1 MGYSLSRKAEEDIL
15 GIYFDGIQHF
25 GLMQADRYHRQ
36 LEEVFEFLA
45 ENPRVARERTEITP
59 PVRIHPFRAHLVV
72 YLVDESE
79 QVFIV
84 RVRHGHEDWQGESG
98 PQLT

>member
-45 ENPRVARERTEITP
+45 ENPRVAQSEPKSHPQSGFTLFD
-59 PVRIHPFRAHLVV
+59 RIWL
-72 YLVDESE
+72 
-79 QVFIV
+79 FI
-84 RVRHGHEDWQGESG
+84 S
-98 PQLT
+98 